1 MRIVVLKRVIGL
13 VAAVASVAVLS
24 ACALSALGQ
33 QPATTV
39 YVLSTAEDRGMP
51 AAAGN
56 PAVGNQPTIGVST
69 VGFPPYLERKEIV
82 TRATDSQLVV
92 HQFDKWGSAPDE
104 DFTRTVAANLRAMI
118 PTPRAVTPPF
128 RSELPLDYEVRI
140 SVERFE
146 RLADGTVVLDA
157 RWNILSQP
165 DGRTLTSTS
174 AQIRIANV
182 SQSIP
187 DVVAAMSV
195 AVGQLSEQI
204 AAELMPFTRLQ
215 QKVS

>member
-1 MRIVVLKRVIGL
+1 MGQRSRRGL
-13 VAAVASVAVLS
+13 
-24 ACALSALGQ
+24 
-33 QPATTV
+33 
-39 YVLSTAEDRGMP
+39 
-51 AAAGN
+51 
-56 PAVGNQPTIGVST
+56 
-69 VGFPPYLERKEIV
+69 
-82 TRATDSQLVV
+82 
-92 HQFDKWGSAPDE
+92 
-104 DFTRTVAANLRAMI
+104 TRTVAANLRAMI
-118 PTPRAVTPPF
+118 PTPGAVPPPF

-146 RLADGTVVLDA
+146 RLADGTVALDA

-165 DGRTLTSTS
+165 DGRTLTSTR

-204 AAELMPFTRLQ
+204 TAELVPFTRLQ